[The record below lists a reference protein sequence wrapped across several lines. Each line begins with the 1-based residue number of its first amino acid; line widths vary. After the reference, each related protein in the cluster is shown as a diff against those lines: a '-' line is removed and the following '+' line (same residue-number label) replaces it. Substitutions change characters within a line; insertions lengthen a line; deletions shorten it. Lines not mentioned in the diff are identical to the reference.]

1 MLGSGICLSDKSE
14 VMNGVYRDKMLLAS
28 VNFCGG
34 RAGKGL
40 VYCKV
45 SVRPFCCLARSFS
58 STTTWR
64 GREGGEVCAPYAP
77 RWGSC
82 QRQILI
88 QEAPG
93 ASFTIIRLLFRAAS
107 HQRWH
112 IRSSRQTM
120 MLVWEPHVE
129 EQGSHLASRFLP
141 FPLPVSDPSQLP
153 FTRPE
158 LMMHERSV
166 HIFVTS
172 TELWGLTHLND
183 ILNSLERCWA
193 RNGNSGKDFLGN
205 RKPNRYFFS
214 HDFPQI
220 QRLLNS
226 P

>member
-14 VMNGVYRDKMLLAS
+14 VMNGVYRDKMLLVT
-28 VNFCGG
+28 VNLCGG

-64 GREGGEVCAPYAP
+64 GEVCAPYAP

-93 ASFTIIRLLFRAAS
+93 ASFTVIRLLFRAAS

-112 IRSSRQTM
+112 IRSSPQTR
-120 MLVWEPHVE
+120 MLVWDLMLRSKAATWLVDSFLFLCLFPTP
-129 EQGSHLASRFLP
+129 ASC
-141 FPLPVSDPSQLP
+141 PSLDQ
-153 FTRPE
+153 
-158 LMMHERSV
+158 S
-166 HIFVTS
+166 
-172 TELWGLTHLND
+172 
-183 ILNSLERCWA
+183 
-193 RNGNSGKDFLGN
+193 
-205 RKPNRYFFS
+205 
-214 HDFPQI
+214 
-220 QRLLNS
+220 
-226 P
+226 